1 MIEPSR
7 EVKGTFTITGELVVN
22 AYLDEWDTGRIDTE
36 EKSGKLDRMLIEEHI
51 DRELKNKGIKA
62 YEIAIATKSKPLFEE
77 EEE

>member
-36 EKSGKLDRMLIEEHI
+36 KNSDKIDRMLIAKAI

-77 EEE
+77 EE

>member
-36 EKSGKLDRMLIEEHI
+36 KNSDKLDRMLIAKAI
-51 DRELKNKGIKA
+51 DRELKNKGIEA